1 MKKLDKRLREYK
13 YLNSKIYCIDLD
25 IELYRMYGENIDELV
40 RFRELLIKESKSI
53 ERAIQMLNDNE
64 NFLLNRIYIDNMN
77 MSHIA
82 KVLRI
87 NRSTCYKRKNMILNK
102 IYLELKSTNI

>member
-25 IELYRMYGENIDELV
+25 IELYNLYKKDAKELIK
-40 RFRELLIKESKSI
+40 FKEILIKEREDI
-53 ERAIQMLNDNE
+53 ERAIQNLNDNE

-77 MSHIA
+77 MSELS
-82 KVLRI
+82 KLLKI
-87 NRSTCYKRKNMILNK
+87 NRSTCYNRKYKLLNK
-102 IYLELKSTNI
+102 IKSELIF